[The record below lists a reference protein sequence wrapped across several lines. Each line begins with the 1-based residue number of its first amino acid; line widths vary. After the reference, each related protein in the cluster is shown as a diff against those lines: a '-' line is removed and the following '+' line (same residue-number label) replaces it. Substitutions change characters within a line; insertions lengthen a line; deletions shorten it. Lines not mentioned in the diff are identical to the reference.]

1 MRICVQ
7 RRTRHT
13 AAKPVT
19 RRIATVALIALAA
32 TASAS
37 TAMAAEP
44 TQGAAQ
50 GLTAV
55 GVTGAAAGLVAGTL
69 KLLGLGDIVVVSP
82 NGNTWGP

>member
-13 AAKPVT
+13 AKPVA
-19 RRIATVALIALAA
+19 RRIATVALVALAA
-32 TASAS
+32 TASGS

-44 TQGAAQ
+44 AQGAAQ
-50 GLTAV
+50 GRTAA
-55 GVTGAAAGLVAGTL
+55 GVTGAAAGLVASTL
-69 KLLGLGDIVVVSP
+69 KLFGLGDVVIVSP